1 MGDRAT
7 FFATGSLVAVH
18 KLPVDLALLL
28 EIGAL
33 WFGLVRQLGP
43 Q

>member
-1 MGDRAT
+1 MGDRAA
-7 FFATGSLVAVH
+7 FFATGLLVAVH
-18 KLPVDLALLL
+18 KLPVDL
-28 EIGAL
+28 EMGAL